1 MIPAEKQ
8 RSPVKDIED
17 AQMTSEREVFQEPNF
32 KGDAI
37 ERLGGFFMRLGGVKG
52 NDKPEKNY
60 LPLEQIME
68 EGMDEIRSKG
78 LNADD
83 SEYIEIANRTRQKA
97 FAHPFNYSPSEVENV
112 FGQNFGK
119 ELMKPVE
126 KSLGTTRADQIEQ
139 FRAEARAIGAR
150 LSPNATAEKQTSL
163 GMIALQQKR
172 QVNDVFELLPSL
184 SPEQREQVLSD
195 MGTRSAFQGVIHAD
209 YDNFLNTHGGF
220 VEPASLQQFK
230 TQEVSLLRSQGVT
243 NAQALVDT
251 TLEPYQAIANVYGD
265 NQAAAQKAAATVKSM
280 YEDTTKMQMYAMPIT
295 LKDGKQVQLGT
306 LLAVN
311 GFNAGDALANTLLT
325 QDVNLPNELVK
336 GVVEANVTQLK
347 DSTKQQFLTINGA
360 SAFRRAFAPGSEMYM
375 VVDRLEEQAAEE
387 VYAGIR
393 DMKPEQLRQNSRF
406 QAPAEAYYNTHLNVD
421 PAFTSPEQQRQDY
434 QKALNAMAVAYGAL
448 TENNGVVLVDDL
460 GMPKYM
466 RKDDKGNYVD
476 ATNEGTFIALG
487 DMDAVNARDYIFADA
502 RRVTTLAGARIGN
515 GAEAIAMWNETMK
528 GYLDSVPPS
537 ATTQILG
544 AISNEVNKDLEK
556 ISPVNAITDIA
567 TAVANAVVDTRT
579 KGLVLPTNAMQCP
592 VNGKVVDKTEN
603 KETGLQRI
611 SVIDSATKAR
621 LTFIGKDI
629 WDSVGDVGDDVS
641 NTGTIIK
648 SKGENLGITAK
659 NEEGSPI
666 DPRTILT

>member
-1 MIPAEKQ
+1 MTPAEKQ
-8 RSPVKDIED
+8 QSPVKDIED

-37 ERLGGFFMRLGGVKG
+37 ERLGGFFMRLGGVKDK
-52 NDKPEKNY
+52 DKPEKNY

-78 LNADD
+78 LNTDD
-83 SEYIEIANRTRQKA
+83 SEYIEIYNKTKQKA
-97 FAHPFNYSPSEVENV
+97 FAHPFNYSPSEINDAL
-112 FGQNFGK
+112 GLNFGK

-139 FRAEARAIGAR
+139 YQAEARAEGAR

-163 GMIALQQKR
+163 GIIALQQKK
-172 QVNDVFELLPSL
+172 QVKDVFKLLPFL

-195 MGTRSAFQGVIHAD
+195 MSVRSAFQGNIHAD
-209 YDNFLNTHGGF
+209 YENFLNTNGGF
-220 VEPASLQQFK
+220 IEPASLQQFK
-230 TQEVSLLRSQGVT
+230 TQEVSLLRSQGVN

-251 TLEPYQAIANVYGD
+251 TLEPYQAIANAFGD
-265 NQAAAQKAAATVKSM
+265 NQAAAQKAAATVKSY
-280 YEDTTKMQMYAMPIT
+280 YEDTTKMQLYATPIT
-295 LKDGKQVQLGT
+295 LKDGTRVQLGT

-311 GFNAGDALANTLLT
+311 GFNAGDTLANTLLT
-325 QDVNLPNELVK
+325 QDPNLPNILAK

-393 DMKPEQLRQNSRF
+393 DMKPEQLRQNNRF

-421 PAFTSPEQQRQDY
+421 PRFTTPEQQRQDY
-434 QKALNAMAVAYGAL
+434 QKALNAIAVAYGAL
-448 TENNGVVLVDDL
+448 TENNGVVLLDDL
-460 GMPKYM
+460 GIPKYM

-502 RRVTTLAGARIGN
+502 RRVTTLGGARIGN
-515 GAEAIAMWNETMK
+515 NAEAIAMWNETMK
-528 GYLDSVPPS
+528 SYLDSVPPS
-537 ATTQILG
+537 ATAQVLG
-544 AISNEVNKDLEK
+544 AISNEVNKNIEK
-556 ISPVNAITDIA
+556 VSPVNAITDLA

-579 KGLVLPTNAMQCP
+579 KGLVLPTNAMMCP

-629 WDSVGDVGDDVS
+629 WDSVGDIGDDVS
-641 NTGTIIK
+641 STETVIK
-648 SKGENLGITAK
+648 SKGENLGVTAK

-666 DPRTILT
+666 DPRMILV